1 MEIYPNLTTSTAQAQ
16 PSAPQPLSPSDLP
29 GGEEL
34 LGVVADAA
42 PDAEAGRRVRVL
54 VVDDQDMVRRGLAMR
69 LEIEP
74 DLEVVGEAEDGA
86 GAVEGTVA
94 YAPDVVVM
102 DVRMPG
108 ADGIEVAAAL
118 RLAYPEVAVV
128 MLTLQDDAE
137 TRGRAEAAGAS
148 GFVGKHEPEGLL
160 VEEIR
165 SAAFPSGSVA

>member
-1 MEIYPNLTTSTAQAQ
+1 MEISPNHAVSPRTPQA
-16 PSAPQPLSPSDLP
+16 LFPSDLP
-29 GGEEL
+29 DAGELSLAPDAASSE
-34 LGVVADAA
+34 AA
-42 PDAEAGRRVRVL
+42 PDEEAGRKVRVL
-54 VVDDQDMVRRGLAMR
+54 VVDDQPMVRRGLSMR

-74 DLEVVGEAEDGA
+74 DIEVVGEAEDGT
-86 GAVEGTVA
+86 GVLDGVA
-94 YAPDVVVM
+94 ACAPGVVLM

-128 MLTLQDDAE
+128 VLTLQDDAE

-165 SAAFPSGSVA
+165 QVARLAGAGR

>member
-1 MEIYPNLTTSTAQAQ
+1 MEIHPNLTTSTAQAP
-16 PSAPQPLSPSDLP
+16 PSAPPLSPSDLP
-29 GGEEL
+29 GCEEL
-34 LGVVADAA
+34 LSVVADA
-42 PDAEAGRRVRVL
+42 EVGRKVRVL
-54 VVDDQDMVRRGLAMR
+54 LVDDQPLVRRGLGMR

-74 DLEVVGEAEDGA
+74 DIEVVGEAADGA
-86 GAVEGTVA
+86 GAVDGA
-94 YAPDVVVM
+94 AAHAPDVVIM
-102 DVRMPG
+102 DVRMEG
-108 ADGIEVAAAL
+108 GDGIEATAAL

-165 SAAFPSGSVA
+165 RSARPTGNGS